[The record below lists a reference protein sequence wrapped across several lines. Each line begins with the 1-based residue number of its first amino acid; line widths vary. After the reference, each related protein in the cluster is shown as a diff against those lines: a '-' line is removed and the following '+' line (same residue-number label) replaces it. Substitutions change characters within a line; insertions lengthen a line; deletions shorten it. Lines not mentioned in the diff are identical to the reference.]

1 MVQRAVVQNALLNIF
16 LTANIGKNMGK
27 ILLIDDDAAF
37 LKLLEEYVEKRY
49 PGLTVL
55 TCNDPIKCLAS
66 ITDDLDLLLV
76 DLEMPG
82 LDGSKILAYAVSRG
96 VSKNRIIILSGHDAE
111 YLHDRFPM
119 GSCLAVLNKFEM
131 QQENAL
137 DMIFNSLQQKGL
149 TRKTSEVYFL
159 KQG

>member
-1 MVQRAVVQNALLNIF
+1 
-16 LTANIGKNMGK
+16 MGK

-37 LKLLEEYVEKRY
+37 LKLLEEYVETRY

-55 TCNDPIKCLAS
+55 TCNDPIKCLTS

-82 LDGSKILAYAVSRG
+82 LDGSKILAYAVSTG

-119 GSCLAVLNKFEM
+119 GRCLAVLNKFEA
-131 QQENAL
+131 QQETVL
-137 DMIFNSLQQKGL
+137 DMIFNSLQQK
-149 TRKTSEVYFL
+149 SSSPSSP
-159 KQG
+159 

>member
-1 MVQRAVVQNALLNIF
+1 MR
-16 LTANIGKNMGK
+16 K

-37 LKLLEEYVEKRY
+37 LKLLQKRVENRY
-49 PGLTVL
+49 PGLTVM

-66 ITDDLDLLLV
+66 ITEDLDLLLV

-96 VSKNRIIILSGHDAE
+96 VSRNRIIILSAHDAD

-119 GSCLAVLNKFEM
+119 GSCLAVLNKFEA
-131 QQENAL
+131 QQENVL
-137 DMIFNSLQQKGL
+137 EMIFNALQQKDL
-149 TRKTSEVYFL
+149 SRKNV
-159 KQG
+159 

>member
-1 MVQRAVVQNALLNIF
+1 M
-16 LTANIGKNMGK
+16 KK
-27 ILLIDDDAAF
+27 ILLIDDDSAF
-37 LKLLEEYVEKRY
+37 LKLLEEYVEKRH
-49 PGLTVL
+49 PGLTVQ
-55 TCNDPIKCLAS
+55 TCNDPIKCLVS

-82 LDGSKILAYAVSRG
+82 LDGSKVLSYAVSRG

-119 GSCLAVLNKFEM
+119 GSCLAVLNKFEA

-137 DMIFNSLQQKGL
+137 DMIFNSLQQKDL
-149 TRKTSEVYFL
+149 TR
-159 KQG
+159 GNA

>member
-1 MVQRAVVQNALLNIF
+1 
-16 LTANIGKNMGK
+16 MGK

-37 LKLLEEYVEKRY
+37 LKLLEDYLETRY
-49 PGLTVL
+49 AGLTVL
-55 TCNDPIKCLAS
+55 TCNDPIKCLTS

-96 VSKNRIIILSGHDAE
+96 VSKNRIIILSGHDAD

-119 GSCLAVLNKFEM
+119 GSCLAVLNKFEAR
-131 QQENAL
+131 QENAL
-137 DMIFNSLQQKGL
+137 DMIFSSLQQKSQEQKKS
-149 TRKTSEVYFL
+149 TPSSP
-159 KQG
+159 

>member
-1 MVQRAVVQNALLNIF
+1 LRVLRNSMVQRAVVQNALLNIF

-82 LDGSKILAYAVSRG
+82 LDGSKILSYAVSRG

-111 YLHDRFPM
+111 YLHDRFQM
-119 GSCLAVLNKFEM
+119 GSCLAVLNKFEV

-137 DMIFNSLQQKGL
+137 DMIFNSLQQKDL
-149 TRKTSEVYFL
+149 TKKNT
-159 KQG
+159 